1 MAREYIGVYNADGG
15 LAGEAKYI
23 VGHLLGRV
31 HCALCDITHSPVR
44 RKKAWDEMVAGL
56 GMPFRL
62 YHLNEMPPDVA
73 DMVATVGSPVVLE
86 RNAHGLRVALSP
98 DDLQEMGGSVAAFER
113 RLRGSGADEPA
124 TEATG
129 QHPR

>member
-1 MAREYIGVYNADGG
+1 MAHEYIGVYNADGG
-15 LAGEAKYI
+15 LVGEAKYI

-56 GMPFRL
+56 GVPFTL
-62 YHLNEMPPDVA
+62 FHLNEMPADVA
-73 DMVATVGSPVVLE
+73 EVVATSGSPIVLV
-86 RNAHGLRVALSP
+86 RDGRGLRVAMGP
-98 DDLQEMGGSVAAFER
+98 DELERMDGSVAQFAR
-113 RLRGSGADEPA
+113 SLKRPAAGSAREV
-124 TEATG
+124 TG